1 MAVGAQKAP
10 VQTHLPA
17 LAGGGDGKL
26 GRDEVLF
33 HDAVGFVEQVQ
44 DGQLHPVG
52 AIVIGHGNGA
62 QNNIQLLASDAL
74 SQGLLHLVARQ
85 VNEQVRHAQHGI
97 GVLFTHGDGD
107 DLAVFL

>member
-1 MAVGAQKAP
+1 MVSSADK
-10 VQTHLPA
+10 
-17 LAGGGDGKL
+17 KS
-26 GRDEVLF
+26 LF
-33 HDAVGFVEQVQ
+33 HNAVGFVEQVQ

-85 VNEQVRHAQHGI
+85 VNEQVETRTARDRCPFHPW
-97 GVLFTHGDGD
+97 
-107 DLAVFL
+107 